1 MAIRKNLMIMSEK
14 KAKSKSSQ
22 IVERRK
28 GDRRQIH
35 IDPTDLPFPDRRKGE
50 DRRVVST
57 EEKEEILKRIK
68 VKDEQR

>member
-1 MAIRKNLMIMSEK
+1 MSEE

-22 IVERRK
+22 IAERRK
-28 GDRRQIH
+28 GERRQIH
-35 IDPTDLPFPDRRKGE
+35 IDPADLPFPDRRKGE
-50 DRRVVST
+50 DRRIVST

>member
-1 MAIRKNLMIMSEK
+1 MSEE
-14 KAKSKSSQ
+14 KAKSKSSR

-28 GDRRQIH
+28 GERRQIH
-35 IDPTDLPFPDRRKGE
+35 IDPADLPFPDRRKVE